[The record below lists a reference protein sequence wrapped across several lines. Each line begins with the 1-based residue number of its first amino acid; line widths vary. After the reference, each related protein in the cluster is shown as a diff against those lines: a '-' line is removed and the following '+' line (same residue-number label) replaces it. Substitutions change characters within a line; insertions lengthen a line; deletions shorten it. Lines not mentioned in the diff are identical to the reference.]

1 MTGLPQQDSVGV
13 ARRVDGR
20 VARGTRKELQPVAN
34 QWVVLHRVGSDRS
47 GPLDSTRTSA
57 DGHFSIRYKTSGDS
71 SAVYFV
77 STTYGGVAYFT
88 SPLRAPVVSG
98 DDAMLMVFDTTSRPV
113 TLKLGGRHVIVGLP
127 GASGRR
133 PIGEVYDIQNDT
145 TVTLV
150 ARDSLTPVWSA
161 NVPAAATG
169 FQLNTSGELAAGA
182 ISRRGTTVGLYVPL
196 SPGIRQIAF
205 TYELPASAF
214 PLTIPVE
221 RPTGVF
227 ELLIQEPTARVEGPS
242 LREMAPV
249 TTDGRVFRRFLA
261 QDLSASAVMRIDM
274 PRVVGAERE
283 RVYFGVGIALLAAM
297 VVSLVFAA
305 RRHAPR
311 RAVAMP
317 QSVESRSRVLIRTIA
332 ALDADFERAIQPDD
346 AARETYAVT
355 RASLKSELA
364 AALAAERR

>member
-1 MTGLPQQDSVGV
+1 
-13 ARRVDGR
+13 
-20 VARGTRKELQPVAN
+20 
-34 QWVVLHRVGSDRS
+34 
-47 GPLDSTRTSA
+47 
-57 DGHFSIRYKTSGDS
+57 
-71 SAVYFV
+71 
-77 STTYGGVAYFT
+77 
-88 SPLRAPVVSG
+88 
-98 DDAMLMVFDTTSRPV
+98 
-113 TLKLGGRHVIVGLP
+113 
-127 GASGRR
+127 
-133 PIGEVYDIQNDT
+133 
-145 TVTLV
+145 
-150 ARDSLTPVWSA
+150 
-161 NVPAAATG
+161 
-169 FQLNTSGELAAGA
+169 
-182 ISRRGTTVGLYVPL
+182 
-196 SPGIRQIAF
+196 
-205 TYELPASAF
+205 
-214 PLTIPVE
+214 
-221 RPTGVF
+221 
-227 ELLIQEPTARVEGPS
+227 
-242 LREMAPV
+242 MAPV